1 MAARARSR
9 LRRSRVRQRE
19 PRPATLLRALEHVYV
34 AAREDP
40 ILTALRQRL
49 AR

>member
-1 MAARARSR
+1 MRSRIRPCEARS
-9 LRRSRVRQRE
+9 
-19 PRPATLLRALEHVYV
+19 TMLLRALAQVYA

-49 AR
+49 QR